1 MTVSNLTTAMLL
13 KMEAAGGLL
22 TDPSVTG
29 PVTESLYDWLYKFPQ
44 VDTQLVIRWYD
55 LHKAKVAMR
64 AEIDRLT
71 SS

>member
-13 KMEAAGGLL
+13 KMEAAGGVL
-22 TDPSVTG
+22 TDPSVAG

-44 VDTQLVIRWYD
+44 VDTQLVIKWYD
-55 LHKAKVAMR
+55 LYKAKLALQ

-71 SS
+71 NS